1 LKTRTLSKI
10 FLLSCVVTVLT
21 AAAVQATL
29 ITYTYTGTPF
39 TTVNGPY
46 TTNDKVTGFL
56 ELTSALGANLGPG
69 LTAVTPLAFSFSD
82 GVQTIDSSNS
92 TSVDVRFTTNST
104 GAIIG
109 LAPGTL
115 LEYRAY

>member
-1 LKTRTLSKI
+1 MKTRTLSKI

-46 TTNDKVTGFL
+46 TTSDKVTGFV
-56 ELTSALGANLGPG
+56 ELMSALGPNLGPG
-69 LTAVTPLAFSFSD
+69 LTSVTPLAFSFFD
-82 GVQTIDSSNS
+82 GVQT
-92 TSVDVRFTTNST
+92 
-104 GAIIG
+104 
-109 LAPGTL
+109 
-115 LEYRAY
+115 